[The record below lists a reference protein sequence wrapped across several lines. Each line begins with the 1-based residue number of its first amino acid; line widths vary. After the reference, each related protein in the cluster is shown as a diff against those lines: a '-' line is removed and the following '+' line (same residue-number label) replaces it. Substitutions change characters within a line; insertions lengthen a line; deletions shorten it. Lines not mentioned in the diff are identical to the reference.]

1 MRGGKMQ
8 NSGAEKMSRE
18 EIIKYVDE
26 LIAENKDSYD
36 KRLAPLLYEFFLRAN
51 EKFEWS
57 REEFLDKYQN
67 FRNVVK
73 RIDFKKLDRRTGAQI
88 VYKEKRININKTTL
102 REMKKN
108 VKSDTI
114 NLYIIDSFFHEDLH
128 GTDVYIK
135 DGKFLSMGLHEI
147 KYDHIKDE
155 YSNNKKDTML
165 DEYANVLST
174 RLIASDKPMYDDDLG
189 INFIKSDA
197 YDMLNIPGS
206 IMCAAFDITEIEMA
220 KLKDKGRTVFDSYL
234 EDKFPY
240 LAIHRVMDVFT
251 SNLNVIYNADMNE
264 DKTNTVLGLENIAD
278 TALNI
283 INVRIDKIPQE
294 ELHEES
300 IQRAYYDIYK
310 IEQLLQKLDSEYKLK
325 GKKKVYTSERDDT
338 IKEIFNRL
346 DKYRKLYKVKEFDI
360 EEIAKRY
367 YVKSNEP
374 LNDNTALIDQV
385 RMNFR
390 RPTIKEKFE
399 GFIGKVNTKALP
411 KVRNEEKYRPVLESK
426 EIVEKQ
432 GGEAIAAAKVND
444 RGDFKSRIKYET
456 PIIAYNE
463 NMNKQTDEKE
473 IQNDKGEISQ

>member
-1 MRGGKMQ
+1 MQ

-57 REEFLDKYQN
+57 REELLDKYQN

-73 RIDFKKLDRRTGAQI
+73 RIDFKKLNYSTCAEI
-88 VYKEKRININKTTL
+88 SYKEKKITFNKTILKEIT
-102 REMKKN
+102 KN
-108 VKSDTI
+108 AKTDTI
-114 NLYIIDSFFHEDLH
+114 NLDIIDTLFHECLH
-128 GTDVYIK
+128 GTDFYLRDK
-135 DGKFLSMGLHEI
+135 KLLSMGLYEI
-147 KYDHIKDE
+147 KYDHTKDE
-155 YSNNKKDTML
+155 YSNNPKDTMIL
-165 DEYANVLST
+165 EYANVLST
-174 RLIASDKPMYDDDLG
+174 RLIASDKPMYEDDLG
-189 INFIKSDA
+189 INFIKSSS

-206 IMCAAFDITEIEMA
+206 IMCAALDITEIEMA

-240 LAIHRVMDVFT
+240 LATQRVIDVFR
-251 SNLNVIYNADMNE
+251 SNLNLIYNATR
-264 DKTNTVLGLENIAD
+264 DKTNTALGLGNIVDA
-278 TALNI
+278 ALNI

-310 IEQLLQKLDSEYKLK
+310 IEQLLQKLDGEYKLK
-325 GKKKVYTSERDDT
+325 GKKEVYTSERDDT
-338 IKEIFNRL
+338 IKEFFNKL

-390 RPTIKEKFE
+390 RSTIKEKFK
-399 GFIGKVNTKALP
+399 GFIEKVNTKALP

-456 PIIAYNE
+456 PIIDYNK
-463 NMNKQTDEKE
+463 NNDKKTDEKA